1 MLTRVGSMFV
11 PLESLTDFPVSR
23 SQLNATI
30 QRGLEA
36 FQARRTNC
44 ENKTRG
50 PVQLSLQMDQATG
63 PAASNTEAQ
72 AAAGP
77 VASNT
82 EAQAAAGPVASN
94 TEAQALR
101 QARRNRVGQEATDG
115 VFVKAKCGG
124 KTFTRSFN
132 TGSCY
137 QEVYWLQRGPA
148 SSREMRKSPRVKQ
161 LLFLR

>member
-63 PAASNTEAQ
+63 PA
-72 AAAGP
+72 
-77 VASNT
+77 ASNT